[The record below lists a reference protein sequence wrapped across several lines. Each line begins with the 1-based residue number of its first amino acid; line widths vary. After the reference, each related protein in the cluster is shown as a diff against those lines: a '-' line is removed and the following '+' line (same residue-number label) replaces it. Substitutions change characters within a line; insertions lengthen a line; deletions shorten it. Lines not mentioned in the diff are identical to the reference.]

1 MYTYRIRGKRGPFK
15 IILPASF
22 CSFLTLPGMSG
33 SPPLFS
39 DYLYFYSFMDRN
51 VHAHFYRQPI
61 SIDCQ
66 VLFIFFFSG
75 RLCRNRYCTF
85 LDFQNRFDKVCRIVF
100 RFVRRSAVRS
110 PASCEIGNGT
120 YSWKFAPAISP
131 VSLHAPKDGIRL
143 PQSVTYLP
151 YPFPH
156 RMAFL
161 LSLGKGSAREIPFFH
176 WKNNKEEQAGFRQSH
191 EPNHAEPWLSIDY
204 DFFCRQIVYFLCRF

>member
-1 MYTYRIRGKRGPFK
+1 
-15 IILPASF
+15 
-22 CSFLTLPGMSG
+22 
-33 SPPLFS
+33 
-39 DYLYFYSFMDRN
+39 MDRN

-161 LSLGKGSAREIPFFH
+161 LSLGKGSAREIPFFL

-204 DFFCRQIVYFLCRF
+204 DFFVDK

>member
-1 MYTYRIRGKRGPFK
+1 MFLLDATRHVRFSA
-15 IILPASF
+15 IIFRLPIF
-22 CSFLTLPGMSG
+22 LFVHGQECSCAFLSATHK
-33 SPPLFS
+33 
-39 DYLYFYSFMDRN
+39 Y
-51 VHAHFYRQPI
+51 
-61 SIDCQ
+61 CQ

-131 VSLHAPKDGIRL
+131 VSLQAPKDGIRL

-161 LSLGKGSAREIPFFH
+161 LSLGKGSAREIPFF
-176 WKNNKEEQAGFRQSH
+176 
-191 EPNHAEPWLSIDY
+191 L
-204 DFFCRQIVYFLCRF
+204 

>member
-1 MYTYRIRGKRGPFK
+1 MNHTVFQID
-15 IILPASF
+15 PADSRF
-22 CSFLTLPGMSG
+22 TDTFARFFT
-33 SPPLFS
+33 
-39 DYLYFYSFMDRN
+39 
-51 VHAHFYRQPI
+51 
-61 SIDCQ
+61 DCGEYE
-66 VLFIFFFSG
+66 LFSG

-161 LSLGKGSAREIPFFH
+161 LSLGKGSAREIPFF
-176 WKNNKEEQAGFRQSH
+176 
-191 EPNHAEPWLSIDY
+191 L
-204 DFFCRQIVYFLCRF
+204 